1 MADLTNQVN
10 IVGEYGN
17 TSTPI
22 SFSSNVVST
31 TIVEGLSVTKTANK
45 INWVDGPLTYTIVI
59 TNNSGSALKDGILT
73 DKLDISLIDFDKTY
87 GVKLN
92 DQPMSNYNYNDG
104 ELKITLPEL
113 SNNSTTTILFQVIKK
128 TL

>member
-1 MADLTNQVN
+1 MADLTNQVD

-59 TNNSGSALKDGILT
+59 TNNSGSALKDGVLT

>member
-1 MADLTNQVN
+1 MADLTNQVD

-22 SFSSNVVST
+22 SFSSNIVST
-31 TIVEGLSVTKTANK
+31 TIVEGLSVTKAANK

-59 TNNSGSALKDGILT
+59 TNNSGSALKDGVLT